1 MQHGHQSQP
10 PGSQENLQHSRE
22 YVRKIY
28 ELTDFYNKVIIFC
41 AITFIVSARQ
51 RDSLGELG
59 SADTDPRD
67 VVWQNKQAFRAINK
81 RLSAK
86 DDDDDEVEQ
95 KEWKELIYLIN
106 SQLLYCDYITF
117 KRIIADQVLR
127 IQANPRSPTTDA
139 GERGQRRQ
147 STKSLAMRYGVLV
160 KFYILHI
167 QFTTC
172 R

>member
-1 MQHGHQSQP
+1 MQRIPGRAKGAIRMQHGHQSQP

-67 VVWQNKQAFRAINK
+67 VVLQNK
-81 RLSAK
+81 
-86 DDDDDEVEQ
+86 
-95 KEWKELIYLIN
+95 
-106 SQLLYCDYITF
+106 
-117 KRIIADQVLR
+117 
-127 IQANPRSPTTDA
+127 
-139 GERGQRRQ
+139 
-147 STKSLAMRYGVLV
+147 
-160 KFYILHI
+160 
-167 QFTTC
+167 
-172 R
+172 